1 MLRLLFGI
9 LLGGLVVSCAM
20 EESEPSGTLSIDPNY
35 GEAPKGVTI
44 QDVDHVKDGV
54 IDIKDL
60 SAVAYFHGQ
69 KVPDSSSDSSVE
81 QTDSKFDFLVG
92 DQQTSFT
99 VEVDKVF
106 TVSFKTKGSTSSRVG
121 RAPIAE
127 IEAQDSNGNV
137 LDNVLAGAKTL
148 DYNKGSVFSLYNS
161 FVFSFSRS
169 ATEFQVF
176 FVPEAISRGVA
187 KLVGYADGDK
197 AGEVNITI
205 RTSSRTMTAER
216 TGNQTR
222 YLLTPVP
229 DNNHQK
235 GDSRQLHVILKKLNG
250 DGDVTSDN
258 LDTKNDQHTYG
269 VSTYSDNR
277 SDSYY
282 ITVDNNRLPCVAPN
296 SIYAWLQ
303 EETTGEEVRL
313 ERRRLY
319 RVDCP

>member
-1 MLRLLFGI
+1 MVKI
-9 LLGGLVVSCAM
+9 LLGTLLAGLISNCAP
-20 EESEPSGTLSIDPNY
+20 EEPDSSGTLSIDPNY
-35 GEAPKGVTI
+35 GKAPEGVTI

-60 SAVAYFHGQ
+60 AAVAYFHGQ
-69 KVPDSSSDSSVE
+69 KVPDSSVE

-99 VEVDKVF
+99 VEADKVF
-106 TVSFKTKGSTSSRVG
+106 TVSFKTKDSASSRVG

-148 DYNKGSVFSLYNS
+148 DYNKGSIFNLYDS
-161 FVFSFSRS
+161 FIYSFSKS

-176 FVPEAISRGVA
+176 FVPEAIRLGVT

-197 AGEVNITI
+197 AGEVNVII

-216 TGNQTR
+216 TGDQTR

-229 DNNHQK
+229 DSNHQK
-235 GDSRQLHVILKKLNG
+235 GASRQLHVIFKKLNG
-250 DGDVTSDN
+250 NGDITGDK
-258 LDTKNDQHTYG
+258 LDTERDQHTHG
-269 VSTYSDNR
+269 VSTYSDDR
-277 SDSYY
+277 PDSYY
-282 ITVDNNRLPCVAPN
+282 ITVDNDRLSCVAPN
-296 SIYAWLQ
+296 SIYGWLQ